1 MLFRSG
7 KATAQSD
14 VVAVVDSSV
23 NAGDDSIK
31 QAYDCYCD
39 PKSPCVVPGSYVDH
53 VTGKTVE
60 VPYGKCTVNKA
71 WKRGKKK
78 QGFEGCMG
86 IDYQMAALVGTDH
99 VASCES
105 TSGGYDCADF
115 PCQNQGFCLDG
126 VEAYTCICPWGYD
139 GVNCETDVNECA
151 NDPCDPYAECENT
164 VGAYLCTCKAGFF
177 GDGYAYDQINA
188 PHGSVLVGDYDHG
201 WLERDATGK
210 SDNNEDGLIDVF
222 GCTDINDCSS
232 SPCFN
237 GGRCID
243 LFEIGRAHV

>member
-1 MLFRSG
+1 MAQHAYEGRAVFYGALDTPKGEEQPSQDKSSRVKVVLALALVAVSAAAFTMGAG

-139 GVNCETDVNECA
+139 GINCETDVNECA
-151 NDPCDPYAECENT
+151 EQVCN
-164 VGAYLCTCKAGFF
+164 
-177 GDGYAYDQINA
+177 
-188 PHGSVLVGDYDHG
+188 
-201 WLERDATGK
+201 
-210 SDNNEDGLIDVF
+210 
-222 GCTDINDCSS
+222 
-232 SPCFN
+232 
-237 GGRCID
+237 
-243 LFEIGRAHV
+243 

>member
-1 MLFRSG
+1 MVANHAYEGRSTSYGALDLAQQQGAKSRQEGSTRVKALVAVVLTTASVAAFMLGSG
-7 KATAQSD
+7 SAVANTELA
-14 VVAVVDSSV
+14 AVVDSSV

-31 QAYDCYCD
+31 TAYDCYCD
-39 PKSPCVVPGSYVDH
+39 NKSPCVVPGSYVDH
-53 VTGKTVE
+53 VTGEVIE

-126 VEAYTCICPWGYD
+126 VEAYTCICP
-139 GVNCETDVNECA
+139 
-151 NDPCDPYAECENT
+151 
-164 VGAYLCTCKAGFF
+164 
-177 GDGYAYDQINA
+177 
-188 PHGSVLVGDYDHG
+188 
-201 WLERDATGK
+201 
-210 SDNNEDGLIDVF
+210 
-222 GCTDINDCSS
+222 
-232 SPCFN
+232 
-237 GGRCID
+237 
-243 LFEIGRAHV
+243 